1 MKHRILMSL
10 LFISSALVS
19 CQDKKA
25 ENNKNVTNIKESS
38 AGLQFNQDVNIMLKK
53 QLEYGKPSFDNPYQY
68 SDKDLEVT
76 TPILNQLL
84 LDNGYKAIRNEEFSN
99 KIKQIFNRIIDK
111 NSTSKFLYINLIDKC
126 DKELKFFPNNAEN
139 NGVFVV
145 KNQNFITDLYPLP
158 LIIDYQKTYSEAA
171 QEENSASKNYKDANG
186 NEVKKYLWKDIHN
199 LKEQRKKNIQT
210 LVARNLYL
218 FNDNKAQY
226 KWLTLNDSYFMEA
239 LVKTFGYTQ
248 DMDLLKWVI
257 ERTKFDK
264 KDPSDYGNLFWV
276 KQCDETVKIHANTF
290 KILQEIYTPDIT
302 NDMSNENRFLLDYI
316 KGYLEYF
323 ADFNNKET
331 GVSKVDKVKILANIV
346 YFAEQYK
353 YDKRF
358 VSGYGDN
365 SKMMGRLRFFLDQE
379 EVDILQKNNYFN
391 LPKFKEWWDNA
402 DYDEYFVEECEY
414 NGTCGPDNRP
424 MNITEWR
431 KQHPKK

>member
-1 MKHRILMSL
+1 MKYRILMSL
-10 LFISSALVS
+10 LFISSAFVS
-19 CQDKKA
+19 CQDKKV
-25 ENNKNVTNIKESS
+25 ESNKNVTTITESS
-38 AGLQFNQDVNIMLKK
+38 AGLQFNQDVNTMLKK
-53 QLEYGKPSFDNPYQY
+53 QLEYGIPSFDNPYKY

-84 LDNGYKAIRNEEFSN
+84 LDNGYKAISNEEFNN
-99 KIKQIFNRIIDK
+99 KIKQIFNRTIDK
-111 NSTSKFLYINLIDKC
+111 NSISKFLYINFIDKC
-126 DKELKFFPNNAEN
+126 DKELNFFPNDAEN
-139 NGVFVV
+139 NGIFVV

-158 LIIDYQKTYSEAA
+158 TIIDYQKTYSEAA
-171 QEENSASKNYKDANG
+171 QEENLASKNYKDANG
-186 NEVKKYLWKDIHN
+186 NEVKKYLWKDTSN

-210 LVARNLYL
+210 LIARNLYL
-218 FNDNKAQY
+218 FNDNKSQY
-226 KWLTLNDSYFMEA
+226 KWLTLNDSYFMDG

-248 DMDLLKWVI
+248 DIDLLKWVI
-257 ERTKFDK
+257 ERTKFNK
-264 KDPSDYGNLFWV
+264 NDPQDYGKLFWV

-290 KILQEIYTPDIT
+290 KTLQEIYTPDIT
-302 NDMSNENRFLLDYI
+302 NDMSNQNRFLLDHI

-331 GVSKVDKVKILANIV
+331 GISKEDKVKILANIV

-379 EVDILQKNNYFN
+379 EVNILQKNNYFN

-414 NGTCGPDNRP
+414 NGTCGPDNQP